1 MRLARKWKES
11 MGLYPVE
18 AIMRRK
24 SSQAGFTL
32 VELLV
37 AVAIMAVGLLG
48 LAQLQVTAIQTN
60 AHSSGLVAANAL
72 AQSAIEDIVGRSPDS
87 ALFSTQV
94 LQSANA
100 ALPGYENVQITGAGT
115 YRVQY
120 WTVPNYQPNLCQV
133 WIRVQSVSGTQR
145 PQSVTMT
152 TLKRWRSGGA

>member
-1 MRLARKWKES
+1 MLQH
-11 MGLYPVE
+11 
-18 AIMRRK
+18 K
-24 SSQAGFTL
+24 SPQSGFSL

-37 AVAIMAVGLLG
+37 AVAIMAIGLLG

-87 ALFSTQV
+87 SLFSTEV
-94 LQSANA
+94 LESANA
-100 ALPGYENVQITGAGT
+100 ALSGYENVQVTGAGT

-120 WTVPNYQPNLCQV
+120 WTFPNYQPNLCQI
-133 WIRVQSVSGTQR
+133 WIRVQSVAGTQR